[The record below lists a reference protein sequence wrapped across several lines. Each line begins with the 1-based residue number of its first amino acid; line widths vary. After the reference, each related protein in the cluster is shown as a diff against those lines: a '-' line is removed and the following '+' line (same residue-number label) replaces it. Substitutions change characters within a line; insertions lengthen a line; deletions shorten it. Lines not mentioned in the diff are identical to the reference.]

1 MTKYI
6 FRIFSNIRIELDFSR
21 RKRVERK
28 LSSTSCHRF
37 VDRHSAHDFRD
48 TTHIRI
54 TLSAKSY
61 ISIRH
66 SGKAASIRAAV
77 PDMRYGGGAPKKE
90 RERDAVVVGIRIH
103 EWGDISYAWLPS
115 TALLGSMG
123 LTSPY
128 DKIA

>member
-1 MTKYI
+1 M
-6 FRIFSNIRIELDFSR
+6 RENCPSR
-21 RKRVERK
+21 C
-28 LSSTSCHRF
+28 TRF
-37 VDRHSAHDFRD
+37 VDRRLAHDFRD
-48 TTHIRI
+48 TPHIRI
-54 TLSAKSY
+54 ILSAKRY
-61 ISIRH
+61 ISIKH

-77 PDMRYGGGAPKKE
+77 PDMRCGEGAPKKE
-90 RERDAVVVGIRIH
+90 RERNAVVVGIRIH